1 MKSQI
6 CRLFHRAID
15 SESYPESLIYIK
27 GATGRLEKAPW
38 VYSEGGAQGATSS
51 LIVACAA
58 IQPALDAFDKAL
70 RPHMGSARKGI
81 DGGASHAPPE
91 VLRPAMDA
99 FYLRFKSEGGLDA
112 NRDTTKVYRPNGN
125 CLGKPPE

>member
-1 MKSQI
+1 VTTD
-6 CRLFHRAID
+6 RA
-15 SESYPESLIYIK
+15 P
-27 GATGRLEKAPW
+27 T
-38 VYSEGGAQGATSS
+38 QTFT
-51 LIVACAA
+51 
-58 IQPALDAFDKAL
+58 AFSHLSKL
-70 RPHMGSARKGI
+70 LLPHMSSARKGI